1 MDMTDKSADLRSKEK
16 GEMKN
21 KIIIFDDKKYTSPA
35 EIPGT
40 GIVFSASKKTECFNP
55 VMEIP
60 DSNDIA
66 DVIEMA
72 EKIADTYT
80 EGFDLEIRTT
90 LMIKLLYVRFSKS
103 IPSEKKNYDYAT
115 ALKLENL
122 NIDCVHDNGKKWS
135 GMNTFI
141 HGMTM

>member
-1 MDMTDKSADLRSKEK
+1 
-16 GEMKN
+16 MKN
-21 KIIIFDDKKYTSPA
+21 KIIIYDDKKNTSPT
-35 EIPGT
+35 EIFGT
-40 GIVFSASKKTECFNP
+40 GIVFSSSKKTECFNP

-66 DVIEMA
+66 DAIKEA
-72 EKIADTYT
+72 EKIADIYT

-103 IPSEKKNYDYAT
+103 IPSEKKNYLYAT
-115 ALKLENL
+115 SLKLENL

-141 HGMTM
+141 RVMTM